1 MTGAKSVLV
10 GVAGALGILAAASQA
25 AALTTFEFSYSGAD
39 FSGSGEFTS
48 NDSKP
53 DYYITGASGTA
64 NGSAITGVSFYAGAS
79 NLLDYP
85 GGPLTDQ
92 GGISFTTADGNA
104 YNLFTQP
111 GQSGYFVISQKED
124 PWAWAACAT
133 PVSFSVA
140 VPEPA
145 TWAIML
151 TGFGLA
157 GAGLR
162 ARRRSTTA
170 LA

>member
-1 MTGAKSVLV
+1 MTGAKATLV
-10 GVAGALGILAAASQA
+10 GVAGALGVLAAASQA
-25 AALTTFEFSYSGAD
+25 SALTTFEFSYSGGG

-53 DYYITGASGTA
+53 DYYITGASGAA

-85 GGPLTDQ
+85 GAPFVDQ
-92 GGISFTTADGNA
+92 GGISFATADGNA
-104 YNLFTQP
+104 YNLFALP

-124 PWAWAACAT
+124 PMAWAACAT

-162 ARRRSTTA
+162 ARRRSA
-170 LA
+170 ASLA